1 MVDAEKIL
9 DVVDQI
15 RVAIPAEV
23 REAHEFLEKRES
35 LINQSLLEARRIK
48 TAADEESRGRVQDSE
63 ILKEAR
69 RRAEEIL
76 ADAQRKAGRITAE
89 AEKES
94 SNRVAEADKY
104 ARESLY
110 KLEAQL
116 TAVLASVRKGI
127 EVLEA
132 EKEPAR

>member
-15 RVAIPAEV
+15 RVAVPTEV
-23 REAHEFLEKRES
+23 REAQEFLQKRES

-48 TAADEESRGRVQDSE
+48 TAADADSKSRVQDSE
-63 ILKEAR
+63 IVKEAR
-69 RRAEEIL
+69 RRSEEIL
-76 ADAQRKAGRITAE
+76 TEAQRKAGRITAE

-94 SNRVAEADKY
+94 SDRVAGADKY

-110 KLEAQL
+110 KLEVQL
-116 TAVLASVRKGI
+116 TAILASVRKGI

-132 EKEPAR
+132 EREPAR